1 MYKNEFEKILQ
12 KRLPQIVLLYGDN
25 NFYKEYYTNFYLEK
39 LYAKESALIH
49 NFEEYNFE
57 QAKNYLSQSS
67 LFGGVN
73 LYIVRS
79 DKKIAKKELETL
91 IDLTKKTHTNYF
103 IYIYEGASSNAKSLQ
118 SLFSEKNGAIWV
130 RFFEA
135 NFNEIRQIALNK
147 AKALNLD
154 IEPYALTYLINML
167 NLDITLTLKEL
178 EKLAILG
185 RKIEV
190 KDIDELVYSS
200 APLSASKVISALFQK
215 KDIISSLQKL
225 LELGED
231 EFAILRSI
239 QQYLEQVFL
248 FWSYIKLKG
257 TPNSKEI
264 LGYQLPKQIENELAS
279 IAVRFKQEKLLKIF
293 EELVE
298 LELLMKKNSAN
309 KQSLLLS
316 KLAKMK
322 ELL

>member
-1 MYKNEFEKILQ
+1 MYKNEFEKLLQ
-12 KRLPQIVLLYGDN
+12 KSLPQIVLLYGEND
-25 NFYKEYYTNFYLEK
+25 FFKEYYANFYLEK
-39 LYAKESALIH
+39 LFAKESALIQ

-73 LYIVRS
+73 LYILRS

-103 IYIYEGASSNAKSLQ
+103 IYIYEGSSSNAKSLQ
-118 SLFSEKNGAIWV
+118 SLFSEKNGAIWL

-135 NFNEIRQIALNK
+135 NFNEVRQIALNK
-147 AKALNLD
+147 AKALKLD

-167 NLDITLTLKEL
+167 NFNITLILKEL

-190 KDIDELVYSS
+190 KDIDDLVYSS
-200 APLSASKVISALFQK
+200 APLSVSKVITALFQK
-215 KDIISSLQKL
+215 KEITQSLQKL

-239 QQYLEQVFL
+239 QQYLEQIFL

-279 IAVRFKQEKLLKIF
+279 IAVRFKQEKLLAIF
-293 EELVE
+293 KESVE